1 MKPVF
6 VIDTFEFLSIVIA
19 LAVVLLSIIF
29 IGIFSVIEKIN
40 DKIQEKRKKQMDN
53 AYKEI
58 QSTFRSSDTSYL
70 ERRDDDG

>member
-6 VIDTFEFLSIVIA
+6 VIDTFELLSIVIA

>member
-6 VIDTFEFLSIVIA
+6 VIDTFELLSIVIA

-29 IGIFSVIEKIN
+29 AGIYSVIEKIY